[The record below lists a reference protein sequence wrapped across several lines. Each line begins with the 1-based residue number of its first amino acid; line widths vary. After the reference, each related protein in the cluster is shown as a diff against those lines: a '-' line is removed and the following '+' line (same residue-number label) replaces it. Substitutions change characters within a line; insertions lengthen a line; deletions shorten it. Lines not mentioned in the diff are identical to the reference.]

1 MILRNNLITNLGY
14 GWKDVQHWLVF
25 CLQTK
30 TLMLSTQSLIAD
42 KCEAE
47 TEL

>member
-1 MILRNNLITNLGY
+1 MDGKMFGTGS
-14 GWKDVQHWLVF
+14 VF

-47 TEL
+47 TKL